1 MANFKQLRDNLTQ
14 TDIINILRKYDIEP
28 VYVRDSY
35 LIFPTCCHNL
45 VGGSPK
51 LYYYSNTHLFH
62 CFTDCNSSFDIF
74 DLIIKMEKIRG
85 REIGKIEA
93 IKKAGLDIP
102 EYEFDSLAEE
112 SLLGDIS
119 HLVEINKT
127 NIYDVDDSN
136 LEPLD
141 ISFLDNR
148 FSFDLAALKTWVD
161 EGISL
166 NTMLK
171 YRITY
176 DPIDNCIIIPQF
188 EDKGKVV
195 GVRGRYLDID
205 AKDKYKP
212 IVFNGKLLA
221 HPLSKTLYGYYH
233 NRSAI
238 AQTKTAIIFESEKS
252 VLKMDTIYDRNN
264 ISVAVCGQN
273 ITREQ
278 IQLLINIGVS
288 NVVLAFDADYRN
300 YDEFGVVYEKYR
312 QIGLPLTTYFN
323 VTIVVDDD
331 MNNRL
336 LGYKDSPIDRGA
348 EVFNKLMRKRKV
360 LR

>member
-1 MANFKQLRDNLTQ
+1 MANFKELRDTLTPNNII
-14 TDIINILRKYDIEP
+14 DILKQYDVDP
-28 VYVRDSY
+28 VYTRESY

-62 CFTDCNSSFDIF
+62 CFTDCDASFDIF
-74 DLIIKMEKIRG
+74 DLIIKMEKLRG
-85 REIGKIEA
+85 REVGKIEA
-93 IKKAGLDIP
+93 IKKCGLDVP

-119 HLVEINKT
+119 HLVEINQT
-127 NIYDVDDSN
+127 NIYDVDSSN

-141 ISFLDNR
+141 IEFLDSR

-166 NTMLK
+166 NSMLK

-188 EDKGKVV
+188 DDRGSVV

-205 AKDKYKP
+205 ARDKYKP
-212 IVFNGKLLA
+212 IVFNGHLLA
-221 HPLSKTLYGYYH
+221 HPLSKTLYGYYQ
-233 NRSAI
+233 NKSAI
-238 AQTKTAIIFESEKS
+238 IQTKTAILFESEKS
-252 VLKMDTIYDRNN
+252 VLKMDTIYDKNN

-278 IQLLINIGVS
+278 IQLLINLGVS
-288 NVVLAFDADYRN
+288 NVVIAFDADYSN
-300 YDEFGVVYEKYR
+300 YNEYNTIYDKYR
-312 QIGLPLTTYFN
+312 RIGQPLTTYFN
-323 VTIVVDDD
+323 VSIVMDDD
-331 MNNRL
+331 MSNRL

-348 EVFNKLMRKRKV
+348 EAFNKLMRKRKV
-360 LR
+360 IT